1 MYVGKNPAKII
12 LNFFPLKVPAEGS
25 MFWIFLLTMLQGL
38 CGTTIGLIIS
48 AVCKTQQDAT
58 QIGKKYIHIHKGP
71 SINDATHLGGSSK
84 RVMLVHK
91 PI

>member
-1 MYVGKNPAKII
+1 MVII
-12 LNFFPLKVPAEGS
+12 LILFQVPAEGS

-58 QIGKKYIHIHKGP
+58 QIG
-71 SINDATHLGGSSK
+71 
-84 RVMLVHK
+84 R
-91 PI
+91 

>member
-1 MYVGKNPAKII
+1 MSTYIIRKKPTKII
-12 LNFFPLKVPAEGS
+12 LNFFPHKVPAEGS

-58 QIGKKYIHIHKGP
+58 QIGKKYMYKGP
-71 SINDATHLGGSSK
+71 SINDATHLGEIADLPKGDVS
-84 RVMLVHK
+84 
-91 PI
+91 P

>member
-1 MYVGKNPAKII
+1 MYVKNKTFVNPRNNKKNLRPELNKIKKPEPRPIPMVII
-12 LNFFPLKVPAEGS
+12 LILFQVPAEGS

-58 QIGKKYIHIHKGP
+58 QIG
-71 SINDATHLGGSSK
+71 
-84 RVMLVHK
+84 R
-91 PI
+91 